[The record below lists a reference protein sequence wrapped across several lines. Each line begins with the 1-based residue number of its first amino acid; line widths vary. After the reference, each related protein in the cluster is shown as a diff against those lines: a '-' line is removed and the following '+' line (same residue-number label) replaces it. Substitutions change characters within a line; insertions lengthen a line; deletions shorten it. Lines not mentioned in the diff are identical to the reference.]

1 MECSICYENFLD
13 INETKYSCPT
23 LNCKCIICIDC
34 WIKFTHN
41 GKNIEEMT
49 ENDMPNIHTYFKC
62 PYCKQINWKYYM
74 NNVFIELQQKVLGE
88 EEFYEIM
95 FKPLKK

>member
-1 MECSICYENFLD
+1 MECSICYDSLHVTD
-13 INETKYSCPT
+13 TKYSCPT

-34 WIKFTHN
+34 WIKFTCN

-49 ENDMPNIHTYFKC
+49 ENDMPNIYTYFKC

-74 NNVFIELQQKVLGE
+74 NNVFNELQQKVLGE

-95 FKPLKK
+95 LKKISL